1 MGRGRFGGGR
11 GSELLLH
18 LLHRHPYHL
27 CIDCDSLSLPSLGLT
42 AACQVC
48 RQHWRPNH
56 QLQTLSHC
64 MSLDSR
70 AESQLHCST
79 VRHRMTPCTNPSP
92 DTRRERYTLM
102 HTPNRRQAGHR
113 NCFNKLCLLSFCF
126 LISSKFFWH
135 LYFHFLVSSHIL
147 PLPLQRSY

>member
-1 MGRGRFGGGR
+1 M
-11 GSELLLH
+11 S
-18 LLHRHPYHL
+18 
-27 CIDCDSLSLPSLGLT
+27 DSLQPHGLYMNSPGQTTGVDSRSLLQGNLPNPRIEPRSPTLQADSLPAEPPGKPKNTKLSSLSPLQRIYLTQESNRGL
-42 AACQVC
+42 
-48 RQHWRPNH
+48 
-56 QLQTLSHC
+56 
-64 MSLDSR
+64 
-70 AESQLHCST
+70 LHCSWILYQLSYQG
-79 VRHRMTPCTNPSP
+79 SP
-92 DTRRERYTLM
+92 RYTLM